1 MRIWTVH
8 PRYLDPKGLVAL
20 WRETLLARAVLRGET
35 KGYRHHPQLQR
46 FQAQQ
51 DPLAAIDTYLAAVL
65 AEAQSRGY
73 SFDPTKIGG
82 TRMRTAIPCT
92 DGQLRYEWRHLLEKL
107 RLRSNVDFARW
118 QAVDEPRP
126 HPLFHIVPGEVEP
139 WERVS

>member
-46 FQAQQ
+46 FQAQP
-51 DPLAAIDTYLAAVL
+51 DPVAAIDTYLAAVL

-73 SFDPTKIGG
+73 SFDPTKIGAA
-82 TRMRTAIPCT
+82 RMPAAIPCT
-92 DGQLRYEWRHLLEKL
+92 GGQLRYEWRHLLEKL
-107 RLRSNVDFARW
+107 RLRSPADFARW
-118 QAVDEPRP
+118 QEVSDPQP
-126 HPLFHIVPGEVEP
+126 HPSFRIVAGAVEP